1 MDIPLHLHRWER
13 RSFDWTAA
21 AVAGFAGGA
30 VLMALELLWS
40 AFAPGTAGAW
50 RLSQMVAA
58 LLLGPEAMWSTPHV
72 FDLGTVATALVTHY
86 MLGIGFGL
94 VLGFVAAGLHGDDD
108 TITLVGM
115 GAVFGLLLYGLNF
128 HLMVHWF
135 PWFAELQGVGTAI
148 AHIVFGV
155 TAAVLYR
162 RLARPPTEAHRPA

>member
-1 MDIPLHLHRWER
+1 LEAIMDMPLHLHRWER
-13 RSFDWTAA
+13 RPFDWTAA

-40 AFAPGTAGAW
+40 AFAPGSAGTW
-50 RLSQMVAA
+50 HLSQLVAA
-58 LLLGPEAMWSTPHV
+58 LWATPHV

-86 MLGIGFGL
+86 VLGIGFGL
-94 VLGFVAAGLHGDDD
+94 VLGFAAAGLHGDEN
-108 TITLVGM
+108 TAALVGL

-135 PWFAELQGVGTAI
+135 PWFAELQGWGTAL
-148 AHIVFGV
+148 AHVVFGV

-162 RLARPPTEAHRPA
+162 RLARPPTRTHQPA